1 MEGGSMARMPG
12 LLRSFVLFTVVAC
25 SGCASWHYRK
35 DADKYKATVST
46 DGTLQPIAQN
56 LANASLHGWNFNSR
70 W

>member
-1 MEGGSMARMPG
+1 VAKMPS
-12 LLRSFVLFTVVAC
+12 LLRLLILCTVVAC

-35 DADKYKATVST
+35 DAKREKTSSSS
-46 DGTLQPIAQN
+46 DGSLLPVVQD